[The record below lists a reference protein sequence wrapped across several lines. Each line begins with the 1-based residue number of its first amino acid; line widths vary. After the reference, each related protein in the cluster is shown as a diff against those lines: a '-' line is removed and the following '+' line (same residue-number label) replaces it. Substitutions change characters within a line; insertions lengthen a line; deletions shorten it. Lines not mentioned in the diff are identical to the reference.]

1 MAADFSGYAT
11 RFDVTCK
18 DGRTITAEAFKHMAG
33 KRIPLVWQHRH
44 DGPDNILGH
53 AVLSLRNDGIYA
65 ECFLNG
71 TKQGV
76 TAKELVEHKDVEALS
91 IYATGI
97 IEKAK
102 RVLHGF
108 INEVSLVLS
117 GANPGALIDY
127 ISVRHG
133 NGDVETLDDEAVIY
147 GGYLHHDD
155 DAKDVSHADGST
167 LKDVYETLSD
177 EQKDLVH
184 YMVSQALEADTTDD
198 ETVDHSEKTDDSDV
212 KHDDESE
219 SGVVKKNVFEQNEGT
234 GNGGAGTLQHGMIT
248 REVGREIIHAAEKC
262 GSLKAALEEY
272 AIQHGIEDISVLFP
286 DARNITQTPE
296 FDKRRTEWVAGVM
309 NGTRKSPFSRVK
321 SIVADLTLEDARAK
335 GYVTG
340 SMKKEEYFQVAK
352 RTTTPTT
359 IYKKQKLDRDDVI
372 DITDFNVVTWI
383 KAEMRLMLEEEI
395 ARAILIGDGR
405 EVEDEDKIKDPAA
418 AADGA
423 GVRSIL
429 NEHML
434 YAATLTVNID
444 DANSNY
450 EEVVEAIL
458 RGRRLYKGTGM
469 PTLYTTELVLT
480 EMLLCKDTLG
490 RRLWRNVEELAAE
503 LRVSSIVTVEPMEN
517 ETSLL
522 GIIVNLQDYN
532 VGADK
537 GGEVNFFED
546 FDIDYNQQKYLIE
559 ARISGALTKIRSAL
573 IIMKTSSGSDALATP
588 TAPTFVASTNIV
600 TIPTVTGVIYKNF
613 TTGDTLSPGAQSA
626 LTSGQRL
633 VVVAYPDTG
642 YYMSHNEYKW
652 TFKYV
657 AP

>member
-53 AVLSLRNDGIYA
+53 AVLSLKSDGVYA
-65 ECFLNG
+65 ECFFNS

-97 IEKAK
+97 VEKAK

-147 GGYLHHDD
+147 GGYLHHED
-155 DAKDVSHADGST
+155 DAEDVSHADGST
-167 LKDVYETLSD
+167 LQDVYETLSD
-177 EQKDLVH
+177 EQKNLVH

-212 KHDDESE
+212 KHGDESE

-234 GNGGAGTLQHGMIT
+234 GTGGAGTLQHGMIT
-248 REVGREIIHAAEKC
+248 REAGREIIHAAEKC
-262 GSLKAALEEY
+262 GSLKAALEDY
-272 AIQHGIEDISVLFP
+272 AVQHGIEDISVLFP

-340 SMKKEEYFQVAK
+340 ALKKEEFFAVAK

-359 IYKKQKLDRDDVI
+359 IYKKQKLDRDDII
-372 DITDFNVVTWI
+372 DITDFNVVVWI
-383 KAEMRLMLEEEI
+383 KAEMRIMLEEEL

-405 EVEDEDKIKDPAA
+405 DVSDPDKIKDPAA
-418 AADGA
+418 VADGA
-423 GVRSIL
+423 GIRSIL

-450 EEVVEAIL
+450 EEVVEAVL
-458 RGRRLYKGTGM
+458 RGRKLYKGTGR
-469 PTLYTTELVLT
+469 PTLYTTEDVLT

-503 LRVSSIVTVEPMEN
+503 LRVDGIVTVEPMED
-517 ETSLL
+517 EEDLL
-522 GIIVNLQDYN
+522 GIMVNLQDYN
-532 VGADK
+532 IGADA
-537 GGEVNFFED
+537 GGEISFFDD
-546 FDIDYNQQKYLIE
+546 FDIDYNQYKYLLE
-559 ARISGALTKIRSAL
+559 TRASGALVKIRSAL
-573 IIMKTSSGSDALATP
+573 IIKRTAESTDALATP
-588 TAPTFVASTNIV
+588 AAPTFVASTNVV
-600 TIPTVTGVIYKNF
+600 TIPSTTGVVYKNF
-613 TTGDTLSPGAQSA
+613 TTGATLSAGAQSA
-626 LTSGQRL
+626 LTSGTKL
-633 VVVAYPDTG
+633 VVVAYPGTG
-642 YYMSHNEYKW
+642 YYLANNEYKW

>member
-1 MAADFSGYAT
+1 MAVDFGGYAT
-11 RFDVTCK
+11 RFDVKCK
-18 DGRTITAEAFKHMAG
+18 DGRYITAEAFKHMDG

-65 ECFLNG
+65 ECFFNG
-71 TKQGV
+71 TKQGL

-97 IEKAK
+97 VEKAK

-127 ISVRHG
+127 ISVRHSD
-133 NGDVETLDDEAVIY
+133 GDVETLDDEAIIY
-147 GGYLHHDD
+147 SDLKHEDD
-155 DAKDVSHADGST
+155 EIHHADGAT
-167 LKDVYETLSD
+167 LKDVYETLND
-177 EQKDLVH
+177 DQKSLVH
-184 YMVSQALEADTTDD
+184 YMVSQALETDTGTDG

-212 KHDDESE
+212 KHDGESE
-219 SGVVKKNVFEQNEGT
+219 SDGMVKKNVFEQNEGT
-234 GNGGAGTLQHGMIT
+234 GGKAGTLQHGMIT
-248 REVGREIIHAAEKC
+248 REIGREIIHAAEKR
-262 GSLKAALEEY
+262 GSLKAALEDY

-321 SIVADLTLEDARAK
+321 SIVADLTLDDARAK

-340 SMKKEEYFQVAK
+340 ALKKEEFFAVSK

-359 IYKKQKLDRDDVI
+359 IYKKQKLDRDDII
-372 DITDFNVVTWI
+372 DITDFNVVVWI
-383 KAEMRLMLEEEI
+383 KAEMRLMLEEEL

-405 EVEDEDKIKDPAA
+405 DVADADKIKDPAA

-429 NEHML
+429 NDHML
-434 YAATLTVNID
+434 YAATLTVNVD
-444 DANSNY
+444 DANSDY
-450 EEVVEAIL
+450 QEVIEAIQ
-458 RGRRLYKGTGM
+458 RGRKLYKGTGQ
-469 PTLYTTELVLT
+469 PTLYTTEDVLT

-490 RRLWRNVEELAAE
+490 RRLWRTVEELSAE
-503 LRVSSIVTVEPMEN
+503 LRVSGIVTVEPMEN
-517 ETSLL
+517 ETDLL
-522 GIIVNLQDYN
+522 GIMVNLQDYN
-532 VGADK
+532 IGADA
-537 GGEVNFFED
+537 GGEISFFDD
-546 FDIDYNQQKYLIE
+546 FDIDYNQYKYLLE
-559 ARISGALTKIRSAL
+559 THVSGALVKIRSAL
-573 IIMKTSSGSDALATP
+573 IIKKTAASSDTLATP
-588 TAPTFVASTNIV
+588 AAPTFVASTNVV
-600 TIPTVTGVIYKNF
+600 TIPSTTGVVYKNF
-613 TTGDTLSPGAQSA
+613 VSGATLSAGAQSA
-626 LTSGQRL
+626 LTSGQKL

-642 YYMSHNEYKW
+642 YYLAHNEYKW

-657 AP
+657 AA